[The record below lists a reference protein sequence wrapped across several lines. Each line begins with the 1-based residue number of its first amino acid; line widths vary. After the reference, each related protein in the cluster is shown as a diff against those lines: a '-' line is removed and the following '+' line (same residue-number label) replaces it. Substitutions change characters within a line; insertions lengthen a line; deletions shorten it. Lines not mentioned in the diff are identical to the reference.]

1 MDQSPNVWGVTTA
14 AARTPHDAVDRS
26 LIDKLIDGIVA
37 SPRADRHTIVVP
49 FTGAPLA
56 ELPLSTPDDVAS
68 AYEAAHAAQ
77 RAWAA
82 RPLPERA
89 RIVGRVH
96 DLVLDRQSALADLI
110 QAESGKAR
118 RDAFEEIGDVALAA
132 RYSAVRGPQVLRDRR
147 RAGLVPGLTRA
158 IEVRHPKG
166 VIGVI
171 SPFNYPL
178 TLAISDSLPAF
189 VAGNAVVH
197 KPDLQAVLTA
207 LMARSIAI
215 EAGLPEALWQIVA
228 GDGPGIGGEVVD
240 RADYVSFTGSTAVGR
255 QISARAGERLIG
267 VTLELGGKNP
277 MIVLEDANLD
287 RAAECAVRACFSNAG
302 QLCISVERLCL
313 AAPILDAFLERF
325 LDRIGKL
332 RLGAGFD
339 YWHDVGSLV
348 SQAQLDKTKR
358 HVEDAVTKGA
368 EVLAGGKPRPD
379 LGPWFFEPT
388 VLRGV
393 RHGMLPADEETFG
406 PVVSVYSFDT
416 DDESVALANDSMYGL
431 NASVWS
437 GDTRRGVA
445 VARRIRAGA
454 VNVNEGYGATW
465 GSHDLP
471 SGGTGASGLGRRHGR
486 EGILRYTEPQA
497 IAVQR
502 VHGITPLPWHSS
514 YDEFAKVM
522 TSSLRMLRRLRLP

>member
-1 MDQSPNVWGVTTA
+1 MKRSPNVCGVTTA
-14 AARTPHDAVDRS
+14 AARNPHDILGRS

-37 SPRADRHTIVVP
+37 SPRADQHPTLAP
-49 FTGAPLA
+49 FTGTPLA
-56 ELPLSTPDDVAS
+56 ELPLSTPDDVAT
-68 AYEAAHAAQ
+68 AYETARAAQ
-77 RAWAA
+77 RAWSA
-82 RPLPERA
+82 RPLRERA
-89 RIVGRVH
+89 RIIGRVH
-96 DLVLDRQSALADLI
+96 DLVLDRQSALADLV

-147 RAGLVPGLTRA
+147 RSGLVPGLTKA
-158 IEVRHPKG
+158 IEVRHPMG
-166 VIGVI
+166 VVGVI

-215 EAGLPEALWQIVA
+215 EAGLPEGLWQIVS
-228 GDGPGIGGEVVD
+228 GDGPGIGGAVVD
-240 RADYVSFTGSTAVGR
+240 HADFLSFTGSTAVGR
-255 QISARAGERLIG
+255 QIAARAGERLIG
-267 VTLELGGKNP
+267 ASLELGGKNP
-277 MIVLEDANLD
+277 MIVLDDANLD

-302 QLCISVERLCL
+302 QLCISVERLYVS
-313 AAPILDAFLERF
+313 ASIREAFLERF
-325 LDRIGKL
+325 LDRTRRL

-339 YWHDVGSLV
+339 YQHDVGSLV
-348 SQAQLDKTKR
+348 SQTRLDKTLR
-358 HVEDAVTKGA
+358 HVEDAVAKGA
-368 EVLAGGKPRPD
+368 EILTGGKPRPD

-388 VLRGV
+388 VLSGV
-393 RHGMLPADEETFG
+393 RRGMLPADEETFG
-406 PVVSVYSFDT
+406 PVVSIYSFDT
-416 DDESVALANDSMYGL
+416 DDEAVEQANDSMYGL

-437 GDTRRGVA
+437 GNTRRGIA

-454 VNVNEGYGATW
+454 VNVNEGYGAAW

-471 SGGTGASGLGRRHGR
+471 SGGIGASGLGRRHGR

-502 VHGITPLPWHSS
+502 MHGITPLPWHKS
-514 YDEFAKVM
+514 YDQMARLWTRNSKLM
-522 TSSLRMLRRLRLP
+522 RRLGRP

>member
-1 MDQSPNVWGVTTA
+1 VSDVTTA
-14 AARTPHDAVDRS
+14 AVRTPHDIVDRS
-26 LIDKLIDGIVA
+26 LIDTLIDGIVA
-37 SPRADRHTIVVP
+37 SPRADRHPIVAP
-49 FTGAPLA
+49 FTGTPLA

-68 AYEAAHAAQ
+68 AYDAARTAQ
-77 RAWAA
+77 RAWAD
-82 RPLPERA
+82 RPLRERA
-89 RIVGRVH
+89 RIIGRVH

-132 RYSAVRGPQVLRDRR
+132 RYCAVRGPQVLRDRR
-147 RAGLVPGLTRA
+147 RKGLAPGLTKA

-207 LMARSIAI
+207 LMARAIAI
-215 EAGLPEALWQIVA
+215 EAGLPEGLWQIVS
-228 GDGPGIGGEVVD
+228 GDGPGIGGAVVD
-240 RADYVSFTGSTAVGR
+240 RADFVSFTGSTAVGR
-255 QISARAGERLIG
+255 QISARAGERLVG
-267 VTLELGGKNP
+267 ATLELGGKNP
-277 MIVLEDANLD
+277 MVVLDDANLD

-302 QLCISVERLCL
+302 QLCISVERLYL
-313 AAPILDAFLERF
+313 AAPIRDAFMERF
-325 LDRIGKL
+325 LSRIGEL

-339 YWHDVGSLV
+339 YRHDVGSLV

-358 HVEDAVTKGA
+358 HVDDAVTKGA
-368 EVLAGGKPRPD
+368 EVLVGGKPRPD
-379 LGPWFFEPT
+379 LGPWFYEPT

-393 RHGMLPADEETFG
+393 RRGMLAADDETFG
-406 PVVSVYSFDT
+406 PVVSVYQFST
-416 DDESVALANDSMYGL
+416 DDEAVSLANDSLYGL

-437 GDTRRGVA
+437 RDIRRGIA

-454 VNVNEGYGATW
+454 VNVNEAYGATW

-486 EGILRYTEPQA
+486 DGILRYTEPQA
-497 IAVQR
+497 IAAQR
-502 VHGITPLPWHSS
+502 VHGITPLPWHDS
-514 YDEFAKVM
+514 YDQFAKVM
-522 TSSLRMLRRLRLP
+522 TASMRMLRRLRLP